1 MEKFLMAALYVCY
14 EEVLIQEHNLLV
26 SVALRRPEGTWD
38 MLNPYFQKKKGYFWK
53 CDQIIKIT

>member
-1 MEKFLMAALYVCY
+1 MAAQYVCY